1 MTDSIHA
8 LVPAYAID
16 ALEPDENAMVERHLR
31 DCRDC
36 REDLAAFRA
45 ATGALADAEAVAPPH
60 SLRSRVMA
68 EVARTSQLTPL
79 APAAEDD
86 ADAAVTDPIRV
97 AASFETAEHGSGADG
112 VSPADAT
119 GASDDQV
126 AERRGRS
133 RTRRWMPA
141 IASAAATV
149 AVLAVGL
156 SVTGVLSGDGPAS
169 EVAMEKDVMMVTSA
183 PDATSMDVDLGN
195 GHLVKS
201 DRMDAFALMGAA
213 APMPDKGTEYQLWL
227 IMEDGSK
234 VAGPT
239 FMPEDDG
246 EYMTVMH
253 GDMDGVVA
261 VAVTCE
267 PPGGSDEPTT
277 DAVSVVDL

>member
-1 MTDSIHA
+1 MTDSIHS
-8 LVPAYAID
+8 LVPAYAVD
-16 ALEPDENAMVERHLR
+16 ALEPDERAMVERHLR
-31 DCRDC
+31 ECTDC

-45 ATGALADAEAVAPPH
+45 ATAALADAEAAAPPL

-68 EVARTSQLTPL
+68 EVARTSQLTPD
-79 APAAEDD
+79 AAE
-86 ADAAVTDPIRV
+86 APSTDPIRV
-97 AASFETAEHGSGADG
+97 AATFDSPGGAGHEEGSSA
-112 VSPADAT
+112 AA
-119 GASDDQV
+119 AAHARDDDL
-126 AERRGRS
+126 AGRRDRRGV
-133 RTRRWMPA
+133 RRWMPA
-141 IASAAATV
+141 LAGAAATV
-149 AVLAVGL
+149 AVAAVGL
-156 SVTGVLSGDGPAS
+156 GMAGAFSADDAAT
-169 EVAMEKDVMMVTSA
+169 EVALEKDVMMVTSA

-201 DRMDAFALMGAA
+201 DRMDAFVLMGAA

-277 DAVSVVDL
+277 EAVSEVIL